1 MVITPSEAM
10 TDDSGR
16 PNFSD
21 IIFLVTLCLAVVAV
35 AWVGQ
40 LAYKEGAKTEA
51 TKRHGEAWL
60 EWLQKA
66 AANRTQVDF
75 AAAACARSA
84 GKTWGDCQAWLA
96 SEEGPFKDQVNAFS
110 GKPLHLGVKCDMVDR
125 GLVGALVI
133 EKLTP
138 TPPGSAV
145 PVVVEPL
152 NASDPITE
160 PLMLRVSVCDKG
172 AGPIKV
178 GETEF

>member
-1 MVITPSEAM
+1 MP
-10 TDDSGR
+10 DRPGR
-16 PNFSD
+16 PTFSD
-21 IIFLVTLCLAVVAV
+21 TLFLVTLCLAVVAV

-40 LAYKEGAKTEA
+40 LAYKEGAKTET

-60 EWLQKA
+60 EWLQKTGP
-66 AANRTQVDF
+66 NRAKVDF
-75 AAAACARSA
+75 AVQACARSA
-84 GKTWGDCQAWLA
+84 GKTWGDCQAWLM
-96 SEEGPFKDQVNAFS
+96 SDEGPFQGQVNAFS
-110 GKPLHLGVKCDMVDR
+110 GKPLNLGVKCDMVDR

-133 EKLTP
+133 ERLTP

-152 NASDPITE
+152 NTSDSIAE
-160 PLMLRVSVCDKG
+160 PLTLRVSVCDKG